1 MKGEKAKERKGEEK
15 ERKGE
20 DLGSEFR
27 TKVAKI
33 FNATNGQDHGQ
44 FATGPTRPSSPGAYL
59 SNGVRRSKIDQGI
72 VQNEH
77 APTCLVEWQK

>member
-1 MKGEKAKERKGEEK
+1 MKGEKAKERKIEEN

-20 DLGSEFR
+20 DFGSEFC
-27 TKVAKI
+27 TEVAEI
-33 FNATNGQDHGQ
+33 FNANNGQDHGQ
-44 FATGPTRPSSPGAYL
+44 FATGPTRPSSPDAYL
-59 SNGVRRSKIDQGI
+59 SNGVRRSQIDQGI